1 MSALFSFPGQG
12 GIIYAQEWLKS
23 LYPGITLDSPSKTV
37 TWKKLKIRS
46 KKPMKMV
53 NGINK
58 MNAVMVLLLLS
69 LLSLVLPIRALDA
82 FAGETP
88 EPGRKTHH
96 RIPKLDKGIKVDGVL
111 DDETWQQALKLELR
125 YETWPGENLPAL
137 ARTEVF
143 IYHTKTYFYFGVH
156 AYDPDPSAIRA
167 FYSDRDTIWNDDW
180 IAITMD
186 TFMDPRRRF
195 SFFCNALGVQADLIE
210 TIDENL
216 IFWDSIWDSAG
227 RIGDD
232 GYIVEMAIP
241 FSSLRFQRT
250 KEEQTWRIDIVRM
263 YPRDVKHYFTLIT
276 RDRNNPCHMCQADH
290 LTGFKGAK
298 PGKNLEF
305 DPAITAIY
313 TQERESFPDG
323 KFVKKESK
331 LNPGIT
337 ASWGFTPNMTLSA
350 AINPDFSNVETDAAQ
365 LDINTQFALYYPE
378 QRPFFLENAAIFQTP
393 YQVVYTRALADPDWG
408 IKLTGKE
415 GRHTLGFYSVQDK
428 MTNLLLPA
436 TLGTG
441 FAFLDKKSVG
451 SVLRYGLDLGKSST
465 LGLTLTDREGTDYYN
480 RLAGIDGDIWLSL
493 SDKVQFQFLHTQTRY
508 PDQVATQYNQP
519 AGKFSGNAAIVNYKH
534 TSRNLEFFTGFQQID
549 PEFRADLGF
558 ITQAG
563 YRNYN
568 GGFYYSWLHSPGHW
582 YTLLKV
588 GPSFQYETDVHDNLV
603 FKAFQ
608 FTTVYNGPAQTDITL
623 IGTIGKRFFWGEIF
637 DTNNVLL
644 VINMFPTS
652 AFQMSF
658 LGVVGDQIDFDN
670 ARQGRRIMLNPAVK
684 YKFGRHFAMTLSHIF
699 ERFNIDAGRL
709 YTANVSNFRM
719 VYQFNRRAFLRVL
732 LRYIDYRYNSD
743 LYLYPQD
750 PEFKHLISQVLFSY
764 KVNPRTVLFLGYSD
778 DYYGSYQVRLKQNN
792 RTFFMKIGYALVL

>member
-1 MSALFSFPGQG
+1 
-12 GIIYAQEWLKS
+12 
-23 LYPGITLDSPSKTV
+23 
-37 TWKKLKIRS
+37 
-46 KKPMKMV
+46 MV

-58 MNAVMVLLLLS
+58 MNAAIVLLLLF
-69 LLSLVLPIRALDA
+69 LALPARALDV
-82 FAGETP
+82 FIGETT
-88 EPGRKTHH
+88 EPGQEKQY

-111 DDETWQQALKLELR
+111 DDEAWQQALKLELP

-137 ARTEVF
+137 VKTEAF
-143 IYHTKTYFYFGVH
+143 IYHTQTYFYLGVR

-167 FYSDRDTIWNDDW
+167 TYTDRDNIWDEDF
-180 IAITMD
+180 IALTMD
-186 TFMDPRRRF
+186 TFNDPRRRF
-195 SFFCNALGVQADLIE
+195 SFFCNALGIQADLIE
-210 TIDENL
+210 NIDNSMVY
-216 IFWDSIWDSAG
+216 WDSIWDSAG
-227 RIGDD
+227 RITDT
-232 GYIVEMAIP
+232 GYNVEIAIP

-250 KEEQTWRIDIVRM
+250 KEEQAWRFDVLRM
-263 YPRDVKHYFTLIT
+263 YPRDVKHYFAIFI
-276 RDRNNPCHMCQADH
+276 RSRNNPCYMCQVGQ
-290 LTGFKGAK
+290 LIGFKGAK

-305 DPAITAIY
+305 DPAITAIL
-313 TQERESFPDG
+313 TQEQENFPSG

-331 LNPGIT
+331 LDPGLT

-350 AINPDFSNVETDAAQ
+350 AVNPDFSNVETDAAQ

-415 GRHTLGFYSVQDK
+415 GRHTLGLYSVQDK

-441 FAFLDKKSVG
+441 FAFLDQKSVG
-451 SVLRYGLDLGKSST
+451 SVLRYSLDLGKRST
-465 LGLTLTDREGTDYYN
+465 LGLMLTDREGTDYYN
-480 RLAGIDGDIWLSL
+480 RLGGIDGDIWFSPT
-493 SDKVQFQFLHTQTRY
+493 DKVQFQFIHAQSRY
-508 PDQVATQYNQP
+508 PDEVATQYNQP
-519 AGKFSGNAAIVNYKH
+519 AGKFSGNAAIVNYIH
-534 TSRNLEFFTGFQQID
+534 TSRNLDFFTGFQQID

-568 GGFYYSWLHSPGHW
+568 GGFYYSWIHSPGHW

-608 FTTVYNGPAQTDITL
+608 FTTTYTGPAQSDVTL
-623 IGTIGKRFFWGEIF
+623 TGTMGKRFFWGEIF
-637 DTNNVLL
+637 DINDISL
-644 VINMFPTS
+644 VVNMFPTS
-652 AFQMSF
+652 ALQLGFV
-658 LGVVGDQIDFDN
+658 GVVGDQIDFDN
-670 ARQGRRIMLNPAVK
+670 ARQGRRILLNPAVK
-684 YKFGRHFAMTLSHIF
+684 YKFGRHFAMTVSHIF
-699 ERFNIDAGRL
+699 ERFNIDAGQL
-709 YTANVSNFRM
+709 YTANVTNMRL

-732 LRYIDYRYNSD
+732 LRYIDYQYNSA

-778 DYYGSYQVRLKQNN
+778 DYFGYYQVPLQQNN